1 MTRAVSGAIAV
12 VVALA
17 SLLPLTAHAAFAQ
30 AAGTPRL
37 VLVAQTPALE
47 IGGDFSAR
55 VRVDGAPSGAA
66 LQIRVHDRAGT
77 RSAFLQTL
85 TGKGYGPVLKTI
97 NLQAQADSAGSVPIT
112 IGTRVDSTG
121 DPDRLLI
128 RPGVYPV
135 EIALR
140 DASSRSIA
148 TMTIYLIVLR
158 GAEAGPPL
166 GVALVVGLG
175 GDGPPAL
182 QPDGTAALSADAER
196 AIAAMSAV
204 IAGHPTTPLTLL
216 AAPEH
221 LAAVTADATR
231 KQILGLGAGRQVAPA
246 PLVPIDTQ
254 AWLGAGITDD
264 LVSEL
269 DAGTAALTAIVA
281 APQPSTWVSDA
292 PVSPATATW
301 LVDQRHVRD
310 FVVPDT
316 AVSAL
321 DSKRFNT
328 TLLQPFLV
336 DGVSGAR
343 AVAADTTLAKHVGET
358 GDTVLDAN
366 HLLADLAI
374 LDQDLPKATR
384 LAVVVVPQSA
394 SPSLVDAVLGGLQ
407 ATRTL
412 RPGTVDQLLA
422 SVPTAGTKGETDGTG
437 TPLSRSLVAPATAS
451 LGSFPARLRAA
462 RDDVVTYRGALDP
475 GDPQADEL
483 DRRALVAGDRSLATN
498 DQMTRL
504 DAVSAGV
511 RSDLAKVEAPPRQT
525 ITFTARD
532 GVVSLAVRN
541 TSGHPV
547 HVVLHLD
554 GPRLELPGHP
564 DGLVPL
570 TLSGEDETTRVE
582 IDVRARAS
590 GDSPL
595 DVSIATPDGRITL
608 GRTRI
613 TVRSTAL
620 SGVGVVLSVGALVF
634 LLVWWGR
641 HTLDA
646 RRHRNRRPR
655 HAIGAADHREPEP

>member
-1 MTRAVSGAIAV
+1 MTRAVAQSLAVVAAIA
-12 VVALA
+12 ALV
-17 SLLPLTAHAAFAQ
+17 PLSARPAGGQ
-30 AAGTPRL
+30 AAGSPGL

-47 IGGDFSAR
+47 IGGDFAAR
-55 VRVDGAPSGAA
+55 VRVNGGPADAT

-85 TGKGYGPVLKTI
+85 TGKGFGPVLKTI
-97 NLQAQADSAGSVPIT
+97 TVPATADSAGSVPIT
-112 IGTRVDSTG
+112 VGTRVDSTG

-140 DASSRSIA
+140 DGTRAL
-148 TMTIYLIVLR
+148 TTLTTYLIVLR

-166 GVALVVGLG
+166 GVAVVLPLG
-175 GDGPPAL
+175 GEGPPAL
-182 QPDGTAALSADAER
+182 QPDGTTALPAETEK
-196 AIAAMSAV
+196 AIAAMSTV
-204 IAGHPTTPLTLL
+204 VAGHPTTPLTLL
-216 AAPEH
+216 AAPER
-221 LAAVTADATR
+221 LAAVSADATR
-231 KQILGLGAGRQVAPA
+231 KQILGLGASHQVAPA
-246 PLVPIDTQ
+246 ALVSLDEQ
-254 AWLGAGITDD
+254 AWLGAGLADD

-269 DAGTAALTAIVA
+269 DAGTATLTATLA
-281 APQPSTWVSDA
+281 APLPSTWISEV
-292 PVSPATATW
+292 PVAPATATW
-301 LVDQRHVRD
+301 LSNVRHVRD

-316 AVSAL
+316 ALSAL
-321 DSKRFNT
+321 DARRFNT
-328 TLLQPFLV
+328 TLLQPFVV

-343 AVAADTTLAKHVGET
+343 AVAADTTLAQHLGET
-358 GDTVLDAN
+358 GDTMLDAN

-384 LAVVVVPQSA
+384 VAVVEVPRSA
-394 SPSLVDAVLGGLQ
+394 SPAVVDAVLGGLQ

-422 SVPTAGTKGETDGTG
+422 GVPTAGSKGETDGSG

-451 LGSFPARLRAA
+451 LGSFVSRLRAA
-462 RDDVVTYRGALDP
+462 RDDVITYRGALDP

-483 DRRALVAGDRSLATN
+483 DRRALVAGDRHLSTSEQL
-498 DQMTRL
+498 TRL

-511 RSDLAKVEAPPRQT
+511 RTDLARIEAPARQT

-532 GVVSLAVRN
+532 GVVSLALRN
-541 TSGHPV
+541 TSGHAV

-554 GPRLELPGHP
+554 GPRLELPGHT

-570 TLSGEDETTRVE
+570 TLSGDDETTRVE

-595 DVSIATPDGRITL
+595 DVTIVTPDGRITL

-646 RRHRNRRPR
+646 RRRRNRRLR
-655 HAIGAADHREPEP
+655 HAIGAADHGEPGH